1 MTRAGHNMQIE
12 TWKYAHK
19 ICKEMAKYALKL
31 QKYAK
36 LKTVLNAFF
45 IENPDINTIAN
56 ANNFGSERK
65 KRQIFSKKCPIC
77 GFSQKSAKPAKK
89 DAPAEKSA
97 RFSKKCQTHK
107 KMLDAKRKCQ
117 TSGICTKSAKL
128 ATLCHKTSLRS
139 LTGCPNCL

>member
-1 MTRAGHNMQIE
+1 
-12 TWKYAHK
+12 
-19 ICKEMAKYALKL
+19 MAKYALKL

-56 ANNFGSERK
+56 ANNFGSESK
-65 KRQIFSKKCPIC
+65 KRQIFSKKCLIC
-77 GFSQKSAKPAKK
+77 GFSQKSAKSAKK

-97 RFSKKCQTHK
+97 RFSKMCQTQK

-117 TSGICTKSAKL
+117 TSGLWPKKCQ
-128 ATLCHKTSLRS
+128 
-139 LTGCPNCL
+139 TGKNLS